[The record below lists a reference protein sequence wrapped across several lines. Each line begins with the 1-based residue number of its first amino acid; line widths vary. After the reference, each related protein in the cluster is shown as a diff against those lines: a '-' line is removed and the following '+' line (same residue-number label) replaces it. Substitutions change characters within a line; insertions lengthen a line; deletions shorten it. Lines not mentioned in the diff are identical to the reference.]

1 MSHFH
6 FPLERMSKV
15 EVAAE
20 WMNNCIKFDI
30 TQYAITYEMEDKY
43 FVVLED
49 ALNDEI
55 ASCEAGNIVH

>member
-1 MSHFH
+1 MSHFP

-15 EVAAE
+15 KVAAE

-30 TQYAITYEMEDKY
+30 TQYEITYEMEDKY

-55 ASCEAGNIVH
+55 AACKAGNIVH